1 MPPSALSG
9 ESSTTTEAPGEGFL
23 GLDLAFNCIGRAGTA
38 ALHRALSS
46 DATSVLFLELRG
58 NETEGSTERR
68 DTTSLE
74 PRNHRTDD
82 NGGGGGSGINNNSNG
97 VHTNSRGIT
106 EGNTYD
112 DHGDEI
118 SNSNPV
124 ETPPLEVLLEEIGHV
139 CAERR
144 RDRRLR
150 SEHLQPHHRRC
161 SAAADRQEPRA
172 STSSPPRRTV
182 VAAQRQRSTPQ
193 SAVLHPGR
201 DRRPAPGTSTA
212 AFGVGGDTGDIGSTP
227 RLPGHGNSV
236 AKPRPLDGAIPMRG
250 YYVGPLLD
258 SSFDLLMLREPVA
271 DPTDQSLYV
280 NRTRDKIEKRRALR
294 EQQHRDGCAGG
305 VGSGGV
311 GGAVGGGDR
320 GSGGSNSR
328 GGGHGQRGIVENVV
342 AAAGNS
348 AGEKT
353 SAAPSAAPEKCTPVE
368 PLRAGDL
375 VSPITI
381 NLEREHV
388 MAERRRLYQIDSD
401 FAARKIARV
410 AGSGRS
416 NYSRSKLLTHKAKN
430 AAFTKEL
437 LKQPP
442 GVGGVAAKCPRGLRS
457 HFLGLQNFEYDWGG
471 GGRRGGGVTGM

>member
-1 MPPSALSG
+1 MPPSDVSG
-9 ESSTTTEAPGEGFL
+9 ESSTTLEAPGEGFL
-23 GLDLAFNCIGRAGTA
+23 GLDLAFNCIGRAGTT

-58 NETEGSTERR
+58 NETKGSTERR
-68 DTTSLE
+68 ATTSLE
-74 PRNHRTDD
+74 PRNHRSDH
-82 NGGGGGSGINNNSNG
+82 NGGGGGGGSGVNNNSNG

-106 EGNTYD
+106 ESNTYD
-112 DHGDEI
+112 DHDDEG
-118 SNSNPV
+118 SNSDPV

-150 SEHLQPHHRRC
+150 SEHLRPHHRRC
-161 SAAADRQEPRA
+161 SAAADRQEPGA
-172 STSSPPRRTV
+172 STSSPPRRTA

-201 DRRPAPGTSTA
+201 DRRPAPGRASA
-212 AFGVGGDTGDIGSTP
+212 AFGVGGETGDIGSTS
-227 RLPGHGNSV
+227 RLHGHSNSV
-236 AKPRPLDGAIPMRG
+236 AKPRPLEGALPMRG

-271 DPTDQSLYV
+271 NPTDQSLYV

-305 VGSGGV
+305 VGSG
-311 GGAVGGGDR
+311 AVGGGDR

-328 GGGHGQRGIVENVV
+328 GGGHGQRGVVENVV
-342 AAAGNS
+342 AAAGSS

-353 SAAPSAAPEKCTPVE
+353 SGVPSAAPEKYTPVQ

-375 VSPITI
+375 GKMSPITI

-410 AGSGRS
+410 AGCERS
-416 NYSRSKLLTHKAKN
+416 NHSRSKLLTHKAKN

-471 GGRRGGGVTGM
+471 GGRRGGGVTGT

>member
-1 MPPSALSG
+1 LPPSELSG
-9 ESSTTTEAPGEGFL
+9 VSSTTTEAPGEGFL

-38 ALHRALSS
+38 ALHRALAS

-58 NETEGSTERR
+58 NEAKGSTERR

-74 PRNHRTDD
+74 PGNHRSDD
-82 NGGGGGSGINNNSNG
+82 SGGGGGSGVNNSNG
-97 VHTNSRGIT
+97 IHTNSRGIT
-106 EGNTYD
+106 ETKTYD
-112 DHGDEI
+112 DHDDGVR
-118 SNSNPV
+118 NSV
-124 ETPPLEVLLEEIGHV
+124 ETPPLEVLLEEIGNV

-144 RDRRLR
+144 RERRLQ

-161 SAAADRQEPRA
+161 SAAADRQEPGA
-172 STSSPPRRTV
+172 SMSSPPRRTAEAV
-182 VAAQRQRSTPQ
+182 QRQRSTPQ
-193 SAVLHPGR
+193 GVVLHPGR
-201 DRRPAPGTSTA
+201 GRQPATGTATA
-212 AFGVGGDTGDIGSTP
+212 AFGVDGDTGDSGSAH
-227 RLPGHGNSV
+227 RLSCHGNSV
-236 AKPRPLDGAIPMRG
+236 AKPRPLEGALPMRG

-280 NRTRDKIEKRRALR
+280 NRTRGKIEQRRALR

-305 VGSGGV
+305 VRGGGV
-311 GGAVGGGDR
+311 GGAVGGGGR
-320 GSGGSNSR
+320 GGGGSNSR
-328 GGGHGQRGIVENVV
+328 RGGHVQRGAAANAV

-353 SAAPSAAPEKCTPVE
+353 SAAPSAAQEKWTPVE

-401 FAARKIARV
+401 FAARKNARV
-410 AGSGRS
+410 AGCGRP
-416 NYSRSKLLTHKAKN
+416 NYSRSKLLTHKTKN

-471 GGRRGGGVTGM
+471 GGRRGDGVAGT

>member
-1 MPPSALSG
+1 MPPFEVSG
-9 ESSTTTEAPGEGFL
+9 ESSTTTEAPGEGLL
-23 GLDLAFNCIGRAGTA
+23 GLDLAFNCIGRAGMA
-38 ALHRALSS
+38 ALHRALAS

-58 NETEGSTERR
+58 NETKGSTERR
-68 DTTSLE
+68 DTTSPE
-74 PRNHRTDD
+74 PRAHRSDD
-82 NGGGGGSGINNNSNG
+82 NGGGGGSGVNNNSNG
-97 VHTNSRGIT
+97 IHTNSRGMT
-106 EGNTYD
+106 ESNTYD
-112 DHGDEI
+112 DDDDI

-124 ETPPLEVLLEEIGHV
+124 ETPPLEVLLEDIGNV

-144 RDRRLR
+144 RDQRLQ
-150 SEHLQPHHRRC
+150 SEHLRPHHRRC

-172 STSSPPRRTV
+172 SSSSPPRHTGV
-182 VAAQRQRSTPQ
+182 GQPSTPQ

-201 DRRPAPGTSTA
+201 DRRPATGTATA
-212 AFGVGGDTGDIGSTP
+212 AFGVGGDTRDIGSAP

-236 AKPRPLDGAIPMRG
+236 AKPRPLEGALPLRG

-280 NRTRDKIEKRRALR
+280 NRTRDKIEQRRALR
-294 EQQHRDGCAGG
+294 EQQHRDGCACG

-311 GGAVGGGDR
+311 GSAVGGGGR
-320 GSGGSNSR
+320 GGGGSNSR
-328 GGGHGQRGIVENVV
+328 GGGHGQRGAVENV
-342 AAAGNS
+342 AAAGGNR
-348 AGEKT
+348 AREKT
-353 SAAPSAAPEKCTPVE
+353 SAAPSAAPEKWTPVE
-368 PLRAGDL
+368 SLRAGDL
-375 VSPITI
+375 VSPITT

-401 FAARKIARV
+401 FAARKNARV
-410 AGSGRS
+410 AGCGRS
-416 NYSRSKLLTHKAKN
+416 NYSRSKMLTHKTKN

-437 LKQPP
+437 LKQAA

-471 GGRRGGGVTGM
+471 GG